1 MAEDI
6 LSRSKAWRVAIV
18 GTGYVGLVTGACLAE
33 LGNTVVCLDN
43 DEDKIAALRAGNE
56 LFFEP
61 GLREIAQR
69 NYDAGRLI
77 FSDDLVRGIQDASI
91 VFVAVGT
98 PMCSDGKADLSHVIE
113 VAKTI
118 GRVLNSPKLVVL
130 KSSVPIRTC
139 ELVAAIIAENAVGPH
154 DVEVISNPEFLREG
168 TAVADFMRPERI
180 VIGTASEQAETVMRE
195 LYAPLAAPFV
205 VTDVCTSEMIKYT
218 ANAFLATK
226 ISFMNE
232 IANICE
238 LVGVDVKAVG
248 EGIALDERIGSRF
261 MNPGIGYGGSCLPKD
276 VLALERVAHAQSYD
290 ATLLRSIDGINRAQ
304 VHRSFAK
311 VERALGGS
319 VHGKAVCVLGLAFKP
334 NTSDVREA
342 PALHLIDMLVR
353 SGASVTAH
361 DPVSVEC
368 ARAKLDA
375 NVKYSPDIYKAM
387 QGCDILILATEWDEY
402 KGINFKKARR
412 LMRGNVVFDGRNIF
426 DADSVVAAGL
436 RYIGVGRAKA
446 RTSSS
451 GVINKGSRRMVRA

>member
-1 MAEDI
+1 VAED
-6 LSRSKAWRVAIV
+6 LVTRSQTSRVAIV

-43 DEDKIAALRAGNE
+43 DERKVEALQAGNE

-61 GLREIAQR
+61 DLQELTQR
-69 NYDAGRLI
+69 NRHAGRLA
-77 FSDDLVRGIQDASI
+77 FSDDLVTGIREASI

-98 PMCSDGKADLSHVIE
+98 PMCADGKADLSAVFD
-113 VAKTI
+113 VAITI
-118 GRVLNSPKLVVL
+118 GRVLNGPKLVVL
-130 KSSVPIRTC
+130 KSSVPIKTC
-139 ELVAAIIAENAVGPH
+139 ELVAAIIAENAVEYH
-154 DVEVISNPEFLREG
+154 QVEVISNPEFLREG
-168 TAVADFMRPERI
+168 TAVADFMHPDRI
-180 VIGTASEQAETVMRE
+180 VIGTASGQAESIMRE
-195 LYAPLAAPFV
+195 LYAPLDAPIV

-238 LVGVDVKAVG
+238 LVGADVKTVG
-248 EGIALDERIGSRF
+248 EGIALDERIGNRF

-304 VHRSFAK
+304 VLRSFAK
-311 VERALGGS
+311 IERALGGALQE
-319 VHGKAVCVLGLAFKP
+319 KRACVLGLAFKP

-342 PALHLIDMLVR
+342 PALHLIDLLVG

-361 DPVSVEC
+361 DPVAVES
-368 ARAKLDA
+368 ARAKLDSK
-375 NVKYSPDIYKAM
+375 VTYCSDFYEAM
-387 QGCDILILATEWDEY
+387 QGCDVLILATEWDEY
-402 KGINFKKARR
+402 RGIKFKKARR
-412 LMRGNVVFDGRNIF
+412 LMRGNVVFDGRNMF

-446 RTSSS
+446 PARSN
-451 GVINKGSRRMVRA
+451 GVINKVPGRMVPV